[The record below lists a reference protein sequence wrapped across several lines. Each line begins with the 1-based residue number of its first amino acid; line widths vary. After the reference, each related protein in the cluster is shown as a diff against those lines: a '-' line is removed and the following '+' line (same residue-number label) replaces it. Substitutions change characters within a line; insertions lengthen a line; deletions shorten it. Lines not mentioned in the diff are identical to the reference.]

1 MNDIDKLSENSDDWS
16 FRYIIGIDLGTTNS
30 AVAYIDLEKKSPNVD
45 IFKIPQLIAPG
56 EISARPLLPS
66 FLYLPGGYELPVD
79 SIRLPWNDAIDYVVG
94 EFAREQGSLVPDRL
108 VSSAKSWLCHAKVDR
123 TAPILPW
130 GTSDTDIE
138 KISPVEA
145 SARYLEHIR
154 QAWNYYIAHGRDEHL
169 FEEQLIVLTVPASFD
184 EVARELT
191 VEAAKK
197 AGIPRLILLEE
208 PLAAFYAWLYRNQ
221 NKWQEKIQPGQIVLV
236 CDVGGGTTDFTIVAL
251 NESEKGIKFDRLA
264 VGDHL
269 LLGGDNMDLALGR
282 HIELERFGKAGSLD
296 PKRWYQLCHQCRKA
310 KETILQ
316 NKDVESVKVTVVGRG
331 TKLIGDTVSATIHR
345 NTIEQLILDGFFPEV
360 EIDEAPEKAARTGLT
375 EWGLPY
381 VQDPA
386 ITRHLAA
393 FWKKFETLISG
404 ETGRERPYP
413 DFMLFNGGALVPE
426 VIRKRLL
433 GVVGKW
439 FCEITS
445 DNWIPEE
452 LHNPRP
458 DLAVA
463 FGAAY
468 YGLVRLG
475 KGIKVGAGTPRS
487 YYVQVGIVEGEKERY
502 KGFCIVPRGTEEG
515 FHTELTEPSFQVIT
529 NRPVSFQLLSSIT
542 RLGDRLGDLVE
553 LESDEVTPLPPIKT
567 VLKFGKGETVQK
579 IPVNLVLKLTEV
591 GTLDLWCKSLKTP
604 HRWQLRFDVRQHVDT
619 DRRDLPVGETLD
631 EETIDE
637 GLAIIRQTFTS
648 GECQKNGVTPTE
660 LVKVLTGLFELPR
673 EKWSLQLIR
682 RIADVLI
689 EVSEGRKLTFHHESR
704 WLNLLGF
711 CLRPGYG
718 DPVDEWRIKQVW
730 KIYHQGITFPRQS
743 QCRLEWWIFWRRIAG
758 GLSPGQQQHIYQ
770 QVSGY
775 FFGDGK
781 KSKKLRKL
789 SKQEMTELW
798 MAVANFE
805 RLSPDVKL
813 SLGTVLLKRIMK
825 SKRPRQ
831 QDLWSLS
838 KFGARIPLYG
848 PVDKVIPP
856 GDIVPWVESL
866 LSKMDVWTDILVN
879 PLLSMC
885 RFTGD
890 RARDLP
896 DDLRTRVYKALRN
909 YTSED
914 KLKVLFD
921 VSSEGLSAQEREWS
935 FGESLPLG
943 LILLQDQ
950 D

>member
-1 MNDIDKLSENSDDWS
+1 MDGMDRLSENNDEWS

-30 AVAYIDLEKKSPNVD
+30 AVAYIDFGKESPD
-45 IFKIPQLIAPG
+45 ISIFRIPQLVAPG
-56 EISARPLLPS
+56 EVSARPLLPS
-66 FLYLPGGYELPVD
+66 FLYLPGGYELPLD
-79 SIRLPWNDAIDYVVG
+79 NIRLPWNDSIDYVVG

-130 GTSDTDIE
+130 GTSDSDI
-138 KISPVEA
+138 KKVSPVEA

-191 VEAAKK
+191 VDAAKK

-221 NKWQEKIQPGQIVLV
+221 DRWQERIQPGQIVLV

-282 HIELERFGKAGSLD
+282 HIELSRFGKAGSLD
-296 PKRWYQLCHQCRKA
+296 TKRWYQLCHQCRKA

-316 NKDVESVKVTVVGRG
+316 SDDVESVKVTVVGRG
-331 TKLIGDTVSATIHR
+331 TRLIGDTVSATVR
-345 NTIEQLILDGFFPEV
+345 RETVEQLILDGFFPEV
-360 EIDEAPEKAARTGLT
+360 DINEAPEKTARTGLT

-393 FWKKFETLISG
+393 FWKRFESLISG
-404 ETGRERPYP
+404 ETGRRHPYP
-413 DFMLFNGGALVPE
+413 DFMLFNGGALVPA
-426 VIRKRLL
+426 VIRERLL
-433 GVVGKW
+433 NVVGSW
-439 FCEITS
+439 FREITS
-445 DNWIPEE
+445 NTWIPEE

-463 FGAAY
+463 YGAAY

-475 KGIKVGAGTPRS
+475 KGIRVGAGTPRS
-487 YYVQVGIVEGEKERY
+487 YYVQVGTVEGERDKY
-502 KGFCIVPRGTEEG
+502 KGLCIVPRGTEEG
-515 FHTELTEPSFQVIT
+515 FQTELTEPSFQVIT

-553 LESDEVTPLPPIKT
+553 LEGDEVTLLPPIKT
-567 VLKFGKGETVQK
+567 VLRFGKGGTVQK

-619 DRRDLPVGETLD
+619 DKKDLPTGETLD
-631 EETIDE
+631 EETIDK
-637 GLAIIRQTFTS
+637 GLTIIRKTFTP

-660 LVKVLTGLFELPR
+660 LVKVLTRLFELPR

-682 RIADVLI
+682 RIADALI
-689 EVSEGRKLTFHHESR
+689 DVSEGRKLTFHHESR
-704 WLNLLGF
+704 WLNLLGY

-730 KIYHQGITFPRQS
+730 KIYHQGIVFPRQS
-743 QCRLEWWIFWRRIAG
+743 QCRLEWWIFWRRVAG
-758 GLSPGQQQHIYQ
+758 GLSPGQQQHVYQ

-775 FFGDGK
+775 FLGDTK
-781 KSKKLRKL
+781 KSKKLKKL

-798 MAVANFE
+798 MAIANFE
-805 RLSPDVKL
+805 RLSADIKL
-813 SLGTVLLKRIMK
+813 SLGNVLLKQVMK
-825 SKRPRQ
+825 SRKPRQ

-848 PVDKVIPP
+848 PVDRVVAP
-856 GDIVPWVESL
+856 DDVVPWVESL
-866 LSKMDVWTDILVN
+866 LSRLNVWADMLVD
-879 PLLSMC
+879 PLLSIC

-909 YTSED
+909 YASED
-914 KLKVLFD
+914 KLKVLFE
-921 VSSEGLSAQEREWS
+921 VSSDGLSAQEREWS

-943 LILLQDQ
+943 LILLQD
-950 D
+950 